1 MLVIKTKCQVGKTWI
16 KWQQLRNKYSLK
28 ICMSSLIC
36 NNNGKKKEKVAGTKE
51 WMNMFNN
58 QTKRPLDIIRNI

>member
-1 MLVIKTKCQVGKTWI
+1 
-16 KWQQLRNKYSLK
+16 
-28 ICMSSLIC
+28 MSSLIC